1 MENHVTTNFIWADG
15 LADFLSNGATLAHLQ
30 CTGAPPFGTR
40 FKKTSF
46 KLIRTYALKMT
57 TSVIKQLD

>member
-1 MENHVTTNFIWADG
+1 MEGHTNVRMENHVTTNFIWADG

-40 FKKTSF
+40 FKKHPLS
-46 KLIRTYALKMT
+46 
-57 TSVIKQLD
+57 